1 MNIEKLISA
10 LPDKNSS
17 DQYWM
22 NWHNDLRKN
31 FGQKKANEA
40 FVVAFA
46 YNASSS
52 AKTKD
57 LFRYGQSQGLNLE
70 TNLLGDAGRIIEG
83 VQDSISG
90 ITGKIGNMFKT
101 GKTVIT
107 LIIILI
113 LVPVFMLLFNL
124 AKQPEKALGAIAD
137 GISPVK
143 GIKKV

>member
-1 MNIEKLISA
+1 MDIEKLKASI
-10 LPDKNSS
+10 PDKNSS

-22 NWHNDLRKN
+22 NWHNDLKKA

-40 FVVAFA
+40 LVVAFA

-83 VQDSISG
+83 VKDSISG
-90 ITGKIGNMFKT
+90 VTGKIGNMFKT
-101 GKTVIT
+101 GKTIIT
-107 LIIILI
+107 IMIILI

-124 AKQPEKALGAIAD
+124 AKQPDKAIGAIAG
-137 GISPVK
+137 GISSVK
-143 GIKKV
+143 GIK